1 VATEPKLCAA
11 LLWVVVGILTSII
24 FWEII
29 KYIAQVKKI
38 ESEIPGDNEKPTMT
52 KTDGSVKFN
61 AAALRRIELH
71 KYVENK
77 LISKNIAKVTT
88 IDIAT
93 VGFGIAVGLL
103 ALLNQGYVT
112 AIRLVEPIDIAA
124 LFGLGLGI
132 GSLREFVTKA
142 TE

>member
-1 VATEPKLCAA
+1 
-11 LLWVVVGILTSII
+11 
-24 FWEII
+24 
-29 KYIAQVKKI
+29 
-38 ESEIPGDNEKPTMT
+38 MT
-52 KTDGSVKFN
+52 KTNGSVKFN
-61 AAALRRIELH
+61 AAALRR
-71 KYVENK
+71 
-77 LISKNIAKVTT
+77 
-88 IDIAT
+88 
-93 VGFGIAVGLL
+93 IAVGLL